1 MPLSIGLRRVD
12 MLTAL
17 RYTNSNFGFSK
28 NNRGC
33 PKREILMR
41 RYSIQTKIVLPF
53 LLLFA
58 CVTVFVPLLTVE
70 LFAWKYSE
78 QFTRETQGWLD
89 TIVETGFIQEESEKV
104 KKAYSVEIMVFGSDY
119 TLNHSTLVGLSD
131 AEQDWE
137 NLAKKMRLREVKDHF
152 QEADSTPITH
162 DVTLAGTPYKV
173 FYLMLNPGRFYC
185 LLRPM
190 EKIAEAKRTLTWYML
205 GIAVLVMALIAF
217 ISYRIGKNLTNP
229 IKVLVDSTARVA
241 TGDLDEECEIKT
253 HDEIGDL
260 AAAFNQMT
268 RDLKASRDQLIQAER
283 LATAGKMSASFAHEI
298 RNPLSSM
305 RMLAQMLMQ
314 KPEMSAE
321 KHQQS
326 VRYILEEIE
335 RIDTIVKGL
344 MDFARPTTLNLDR
357 QPITPVLQAVL
368 ALMEANLAH
377 HKIEL
382 VLDLS
387 LETPEIPFDSDK
399 LKQAFMNVML
409 NAIEAMPQGGVL
421 RVSMFTEN
429 DSVCIRVVDTGVGI
443 PAEDLEHL
451 FEPFFT
457 KKTRGTGL
465 GLANVKRIL
474 EEHGGKVEIEST
486 PGEGTTVSMWLSVN
500 SFV

>member
-1 MPLSIGLRRVD
+1 
-12 MLTAL
+12 
-17 RYTNSNFGFSK
+17 
-28 NNRGC
+28 
-33 PKREILMR
+33 MR

-58 CVTVFVPLLTVE
+58 CVTIFVPLLTVE

-78 QFTRETQGWLD
+78 QFTRETQGWLN
-89 TIVETGFIQEESEKV
+89 TIVETGFIREDSDKV
-104 KKAYSVEIMVFGSDY
+104 KKAYSVEIMIFGSDY
-119 TLNHSTLVGLSD
+119 TLNHSTLIGLSD

-137 NLAKKMRLREVKDHF
+137 NLAKKMRLSEVKKHF
-152 QEADSTPITH
+152 QKADETPMTH
-162 DVTLAGTPYKV
+162 DVTLAGKPYKV
-173 FYLMLNPGRFYC
+173 FYLSLPPERFYC

-241 TGDLDEECEIKT
+241 TGDLDEQCEIKT
-253 HDEIGDL
+253 HDEIGEL

-268 RDLKASRDQLIQAER
+268 RDLKEFRDQLIQAER
-283 LATAGKMSASFAHEI
+283 LATAGKMAASFAHEI

-314 KPEMSAE
+314 KPEMLGE
-321 KHQQS
+321 KHQRS
-326 VRYILEEIE
+326 IRYILEEIE

-344 MDFARPTTLNLDR
+344 MEFARPSSLDLKQ
-357 QPITPVLQAVL
+357 QPIAPVLQAVL

-377 HKIEL
+377 HKIQL
-382 VLDLS
+382 VLNLS
-387 LETPEIPFDSDK
+387 RETPEIQFDSDK
-399 LKQAFMNVML
+399 LKQVFMNVVL
-409 NAIEAMPQGGVL
+409 NAMEAMPQGGVL
-421 RVSMFTEN
+421 QVSTFTEN
-429 DSVCIRVVDTGVGI
+429 NSVCIKVEDTGVGI
-443 PAEDLEHL
+443 PGADVEHL

-457 KKTRGTGL
+457 RKTRGTGL

-474 EEHGGKVEIEST
+474 EEHGGDVEIESAL
-486 PGEGTTVSMWLSVN
+486 GEGTEVLLWLPVAASA
-500 SFV
+500 

>member
-1 MPLSIGLRRVD
+1 
-12 MLTAL
+12 
-17 RYTNSNFGFSK
+17 
-28 NNRGC
+28 
-33 PKREILMR
+33 MR

-58 CVTVFVPLLTVE
+58 CVTIFVPLLTVE

-89 TIVETGFIQEESEKV
+89 TIVETGFIREPSEKI
-104 KKAYSVEIMVFGSDY
+104 KKAYSVEIMIFGSDY
-119 TLNHSTLVGLSD
+119 TLNDSTLVGLSD

-137 NLAKKMRLREVKDHF
+137 NLAKKMRLSEVKKHF
-152 QEADSTPITH
+152 QKADETPITH
-162 DVTLAGTPYKV
+162 DVVLAGKPYKV
-173 FYLMLNPGRFYC
+173 FYLSLPPERFYC

-241 TGDLDEECEIKT
+241 TGDLDEQCEIKT

-268 RDLKASRDQLIQAER
+268 RDLKESRDQLIQAER

-314 KPEMSAE
+314 KPKMLGE

-344 MDFARPTTLNLDR
+344 MDFARPSSLDLKQ
-357 QPITPVLQAVL
+357 QPIAPILQAVL
-368 ALMEANLAH
+368 SLMEANLAH
-377 HKIEL
+377 HKIQL
-382 VLDLS
+382 VLNLS
-387 LETPEIPFDSDK
+387 LETPEIQFDSDK
-399 LKQAFMNVML
+399 LKQAFMNVVL
-409 NAIEAMPQGGVL
+409 NAMEAMPQGGVL
-421 RVSMFTEN
+421 QVSTFTEN
-429 DSVCIRVVDTGVGI
+429 DSICIKVEDTGIGI

-457 KKTRGTGL
+457 RKTRGTGL

-474 EEHGGKVEIEST
+474 EEHGGTVEIDST
-486 PGEGTTVSMWLSVN
+486 RGNGTEVSLWLRV
-500 SFV
+500 